1 MGNFIQIATDTQEL
15 MNTGGPALTLIIVM
29 TAIYTA
35 FTCVV
40 ISKIYGRHMAKKK
53 KAETVERVV

>member
-1 MGNFIQIATDTQEL
+1 MGNFLEVLNSAHEL

-53 KAETVERVV
+53 KAETAERVV

>member
-1 MGNFIQIATDTQEL
+1 MGNLIQIATDAQEL
-15 MNTGGPALTLIIVM
+15 MNTGGPALTFIIVM

-53 KAETVERVV
+53 KAETAERVV

>member
-1 MGNFIQIATDTQEL
+1 MGNLIQIATDAQEL
-15 MNTGGPALTLIIVM
+15 MNTGGPSLTLIIVM

-53 KAETVERVV
+53 KAETAERVV